1 MEITVGMV
9 KQLRDKTGA
18 GIMDCKRALEQA
30 LGITESAEQILKREG
45 LAVERTGPT
54 QQGTVAAYTHF
65 TGKMGAIL
73 ELRCETDFVA
83 KTKEFTELA
92 YNLAMHLAAMN
103 PNDTEH
109 FLKQEFV
116 KNSNIKVG
124 DLISEFIMRLGENIQ
139 IGRYERIE
147 L

>member
-18 GIMDCKRALEQA
+18 GIMDCKSALVMS
-30 LGITESAEQILKREG
+30 LGNPTEAEQLLRNQGK
-45 LAVERTGPT
+45 AVEKTGPT
-54 QQGTVAAYTHF
+54 HEGTIAAYTHF
-65 TGKMGAIL
+65 TGKMGALL

-103 PNDTEH
+103 PNDIEH

-116 KNSNIKVG
+116 KNSNLKVG
-124 DLISEFIMRLGENIQ
+124 DLISEFIVRLGENIQ